1 MRNAMLIVVGLVIT
15 AAGVVWALQGF
26 DIVGGSFMTGNHTYE
41 VVGPVVAVVG
51 LAVVVIGLRRLRSA
65 SR

>member
-1 MRNAMLIVVGLVIT
+1 MLIAVGLVIT

-26 DIVGGSFMTGNHTYE
+26 DIIKGSFMTGNNTYE

-51 LAVVVIGLRRLRSA
+51 LAVVVVGLRRLRSA